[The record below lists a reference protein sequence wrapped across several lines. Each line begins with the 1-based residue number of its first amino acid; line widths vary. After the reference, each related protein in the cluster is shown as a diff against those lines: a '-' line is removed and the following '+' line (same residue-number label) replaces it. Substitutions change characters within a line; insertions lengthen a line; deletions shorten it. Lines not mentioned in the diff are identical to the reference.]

1 MPPLLENLEQHLEQF
16 GLSSFRP
23 GQRDVIE
30 AVLAGQDCLCIM
42 PTGGGKS
49 LCYQLPSIAR
59 RGTTLVISPLIA
71 LMKDQVDALL
81 ALGLKATYINS
92 SLAAGEQYDRIER
105 MSRGEFDLVYVAPER
120 LRNARFLEAVRG
132 TQVQLLAVDEAH
144 CISEW
149 GHDFRPDYARLG
161 RFRERLGS
169 PQTIALTATATPTVR
184 SDVLQLLGLKEPQT
198 FITGFGRPNLRFE
211 VATAMSDNEKDELLL
226 NFLQET
232 PGSGIIYA
240 ATRKKCEAVVE
251 MLSSQLKRR
260 VGLYHAGLSP
270 DERRLMQ
277 DAFMSGR
284 CDVIVATNAFG
295 MGIDKSSLR
304 FVVHYNMPGTLEAY
318 YQEAGR
324 AGRDGLPSRCLLL
337 FANYDRRIQEFF
349 IESSYPSREVVKQV
363 YDYLRRID
371 DDPIE
376 ITLDELKERLS
387 LDIATEGVSASEQL
401 LEKAGALER
410 LSSQQNTAAIKI
422 DSETPSLVE
431 MLPPEARVQRKV
443 MRALEKI
450 VGEVRGDWVYFS
462 LPQLVSHT
470 ELERESVSRALR
482 ELIKLSFIDYVP
494 PFRGRAVHMLKRD
507 VPFDQ
512 LGIDFEELERRKSA
526 EYAKL
531 DCVVRYARTRGC
543 RQLEILDYFGDPHRQ
558 KCGNCDN
565 CGPPRGGAVKTEEH
579 SPALTEA
586 VRMALSGVA
595 RTHGRVGKGLVAK
608 MLTGSQS
615 KEVTNLRLD
624 KLSTFGLLSDLKQTE
639 ATALLDALISAGLI
653 EQIENQ
659 KYRPVV
665 QLSSHGTDVMRGVAE
680 LTGTLNLEPEL
691 KSKLA
696 RRALTEL
703 AEEIAPAEQKAPP
716 EEDPFGET
724 RMVTANATPVPMPP
738 PKSSSPPV
746 TPPIAPSVPQVAPL
760 VTAGP
765 VAPKA
770 AANEAGDHA
779 QANHVW
785 TWRVLAA
792 GFTVDQCRYIRGL
805 EPEVILD
812 HALRAAEE
820 GLAVNLSWFLSPEDI
835 ACLAE
840 TIGPNP
846 PERIRPLL
854 AKLPKHLRYEHVQLF
869 LRCR

>member
-1 MPPLLENLEQHLEQF
+1 MLENLEQHLEQF

-30 AVLAGQDCLCIM
+30 AVLSGQDCLCIM

-59 RGTTLVISPLIA
+59 NGTTLVISPLIA

-81 ALGLKATYINS
+81 SLGLRATYINS
-92 SLAAGEQYDRIER
+92 SLGAADQYDRIQR
-105 MSRGEFDLVYVAPER
+105 MSQGEFDLVYVAPER
-120 LRNARFLEAVRG
+120 LRNARFLEAVRA
-132 TQVQLLAVDEAH
+132 TTVQLLAVDEAH

-184 SDVLQLLGLKEPQT
+184 NDVLHLLGLKEPQT

-211 VATAMSDNEKDELLL
+211 VATANTDYEKDELLL
-226 NFLQET
+226 NFLEET
-232 PGSGIIYA
+232 PGSGIVYA

-251 MLSSQLKRR
+251 FLSAKLNRR
-260 VGLYHAGLSP
+260 VGLYHAGLTQE
-270 DERRLMQ
+270 ERRHVQ
-277 DAFMSGR
+277 EDFMHGK
-284 CDVIVATNAFG
+284 CDIIVATNAFG

-304 FVVHYNMPGTLEAY
+304 FVVHYNIPGTLEAY

-337 FANYDRRIQEFF
+337 FAFYDLRIQEFF
-349 IESSYPSREVVKQV
+349 IESSYPSRKVVAQV

-371 DDPIE
+371 ADPIE
-376 ITLDELKERLS
+376 LTLEELKERLS
-387 LDIATEGVSASEQL
+387 LDIATEGVSAAEQL

-410 LSSQQNTAAIKI
+410 LSSSQNTAAIKI
-422 DSETPSLVE
+422 ESESPSLVE
-431 MLPPEARVQRKV
+431 LLPPEAKVQRKV

-462 LPQLVSHT
+462 LPQLISHT
-470 ELERESVSRALR
+470 ALERDSVSRALR
-482 ELIKLSFIDYVP
+482 ELIKLTFIDYVP

-507 VPFDQ
+507 VPFDE
-512 LGIDFEELERRKSA
+512 LGIDFEELDKRKAA

-531 DCVVRYARTRGC
+531 DCVTRYARTRGC

-565 CGPPRGGAVKTEEH
+565 CGPRRDVVVKVEEH
-579 SPALTEA
+579 APALTEA

-624 KLSTFGLLSDLKQTE
+624 KLSTFGLLADLKQAE
-639 ATALLDALISAGLI
+639 GLALLDALIAAGLI

-665 QLSSHGTDVMRGVAE
+665 QLSAHGTDVMRGTAE
-680 LTGTLNLEPEL
+680 FTETLSLDPEL
-691 KSKLA
+691 KDKLG
-696 RRALTEL
+696 RRARTEPDTNASAGEDASTNTPPAATGESVEQPFEATPGTQITPATVASPNAPNAAVAVAVASVTPL
-703 AEEIAPAEQKAPP
+703 APA
-716 EEDPFGET
+716 
-724 RMVTANATPVPMPP
+724 ATTTV
-738 PKSSSPPV
+738 
-746 TPPIAPSVPQVAPL
+746 
-760 VTAGP
+760 
-765 VAPKA
+765 
-770 AANEAGDHA
+770 GDHA
-779 QANHVW
+779 LPNHVW
-785 TWRVLAA
+785 TWKVLAA
-792 GFTVDQCRYIRGL
+792 GFSVDQCRYIRGL
-805 EPEVILD
+805 EPEVVLD

-820 GLAVNLSWFLSPEDI
+820 GHAVQLAWFLTADDI
-835 ACLAE
+835 AKLQE
-840 TIGPNP
+840 VIGADP

-869 LRCR
+869 LRCREGG